1 MIQTVGNL
9 IMKHVILIA
18 FLMFITIPLAHS
30 KEYGQYD
37 LKLVRTIVKS
47 KSGNRYGI
55 DLKYLDPILYDLGLR
70 AKNSPAQFSSAQ
82 EQERAVRDINA
93 ISGMLDVLVNQPKAD
108 PGLLVRAGFINTLG
122 RNIGI
127 PGSSKKAHENFKKLL
142 KAKPADPQGN
152 YLYGTFLA
160 GEGKV
165 KKAIPHLEKALSG
178 GIPDAA
184 FTLGM
189 AYRSLGN
196 KQKALDNFE
205 IFKKSSPFYD
215 ESVDGIIEEL
225 RKDKAKNTKRVK

>member
-9 IMKHVILIA
+9 IMKHVILFA
-18 FLMFITIPLAHS
+18 LLMFITIPLAHS

-37 LKLVRTIVKS
+37 LKPVRTIVKA
-47 KSGNRYGI
+47 KSGNHYGI
-55 DLKYLDPILYDLGLR
+55 DVNYLDPILYDLGLH
-70 AKNSPAQFSSAQ
+70 AKNVPPQFGSAE
-82 EQERAVRDINA
+82 EQQRAVRDINA

-108 PGLLVRAGFINTLG
+108 PELLVRAGFINTLG

-127 PGSSKKAHENFKKLL
+127 PGSAKKAHSNFKKLL
-142 KAKPADPQGN
+142 KIKPADPQGN

-165 KKAIPHLEKALSG
+165 KQAIPYLEKALSV

-184 FTLGM
+184 YTLGM

-196 KQKALDNFE
+196 KKKALDNFE
-205 IFKKSSPFYD
+205 IFKKRSPFYD

-225 RKDKAKNTKRVK
+225 RKDKTKNKRVK